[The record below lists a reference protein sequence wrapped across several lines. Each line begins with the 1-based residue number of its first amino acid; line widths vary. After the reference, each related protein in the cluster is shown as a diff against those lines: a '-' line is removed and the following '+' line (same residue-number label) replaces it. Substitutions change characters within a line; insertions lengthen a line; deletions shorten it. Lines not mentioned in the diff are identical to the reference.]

1 VSDLERLFATAVE
14 AAGRVNYERERY
26 AATLLSVVALD
37 PAIAQRM
44 VKRAENSLASAES
57 DLRRARAAWEA
68 RQ

>member
-1 VSDLERLFATAVE
+1 MSDLERLFATAVE